1 MNLSKRIALTS
12 SVILVFF
19 FFTIVVFMWSTQVSR
34 GKVSK
39 LQSVIRTQ
47 YLVSD
52 ISQQLKELN
61 TRLKVLETV
70 ASAQDKNELGVV
82 EQTNLLKRVVATG
95 NALYS
100 LRETA
105 GSAITQQLRGL
116 DPAEEIVKEWKE
128 LIGHAEEV
136 DQPVQMY
143 SLLAFG

>member
-34 GKVSK
+34 DKVSK

-70 ASAQDKNELGVV
+70 ASAQDKNELDVA
-82 EQTNLLKRVVATG
+82 EQTNLLALKQARRRNRPSSSSFGMAARSVEMKLVLAGRVRNTSSV
-95 NALYS
+95 
-100 LRETA
+100 TA
-105 GSAITQQLRGL
+105 S
-116 DPAEEIVKEWKE
+116 
-128 LIGHAEEV
+128 
-136 DQPVQMY
+136 
-143 SLLAFG
+143 